1 MTYSLNDFKEVEYT
15 EVPKLVSSFSAG
27 AGTPFSDGETTLS
40 VSKNFI
46 KNAKNPYLITVK
58 GDSMLPLLHSG
69 DLVVIDFNKRAKS
82 GNIVAVHLNGDI
94 LIKRFCE
101 NTQGYKL
108 ESINQE
114 YKTIEIQDDDQ
125 FLILGVA
132 ISFKRDFN

>member
-1 MTYSLNDFKEVEYT
+1 MTYSLSDFKEIDYT
-15 EVPKLVSSFSAG
+15 EAPKLVSSFSAG
-27 AGTPFSDGETTLS
+27 EGTPFNDGETTLS
-40 VSKNFI
+40 VSKKFI

-58 GDSMLPLLHSG
+58 GDSMFPLLHSG
-69 DLVVIDFNKRAKS
+69 DLVVVDFKKQAKN

-101 NTQGYKL
+101 NMQGYKL
-108 ESINQE
+108 ESINPE

-132 ISFKRDFN
+132 ISYKRDF